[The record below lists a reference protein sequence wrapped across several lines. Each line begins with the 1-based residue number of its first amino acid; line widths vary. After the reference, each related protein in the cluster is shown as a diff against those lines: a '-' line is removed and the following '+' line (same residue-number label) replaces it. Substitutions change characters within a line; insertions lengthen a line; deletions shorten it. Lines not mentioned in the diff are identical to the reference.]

1 MKRLFYFAIIFFSS
15 FFFCLNLNAKSTA
28 FSKAEMIKL
37 LEQQGVNFTDN
48 NELVFFNRG
57 KAKFDDLFKAVS
69 EAKSSIHM
77 EYFNF
82 RDDSI
87 ANALFSLLAQ
97 KVKEGVEV
105 RLIYDAF
112 GNASNN
118 KPIKHKKLE
127 QIRSTGIKIYEF
139 DPIVFPWVN
148 HITPR
153 DHRKIV
159 IIDGKT
165 AYSGGMNVADYY
177 IKGKSELGG
186 WHDIH
191 YRIEGDAVSAYQSI
205 FLRMWKKVS
214 GEDISGPKYY
224 PGESFKC
231 NALKGL
237 KQDTTTTAGKK
248 KIGIINREP
257 RTTPKIIRQT
267 FLYAIHSA
275 QHLIQI
281 INPYFTLNGSI
292 RRALKSAVRRGV
304 RVEIMVS
311 EKSDIP
317 ITPRIVDYEVRQ
329 MMKAG
334 AHVYFYQGGFHHSKI
349 MMIDSDFCY
358 VGSAN
363 LDSRSLRCDYECNAL
378 ILDAASTHE
387 LQYIFNQDKT
397 YKSVPLTDEYWKSRS
412 HWKNFQ
418 SWLYHFIAPFVEI
431 HPQAKKYAPIYEGS
445 YLS

>member
-1 MKRLFYFAIIFFSS
+1 MKHLFYFVFITFLSVPFSVKL
-15 FFFCLNLNAKSTA
+15 CAKTEV
-28 FSKAEMIKL
+28 FSKADMVKL
-37 LEQQGVNFTDN
+37 LEKQGVKFTDN
-48 NELVFFNRG
+48 NDIVFFHTG
-57 KAKFDDLFKAVS
+57 QAKFNDLFKAVRQ
-69 EAKSSIHM
+69 AKSSIHM

-118 KPIKHKKLE
+118 KPIKHKKLQ
-127 QIRSTGIKIYEF
+127 QIRDSGIKIYEF

-177 IKGKSELGG
+177 IKGKPDIGS

-191 YRIEGDAVSAYQSI
+191 YRIEGDAVAEYQSI

-214 GEDISGPKYY
+214 GEDVSGTKYY

-237 KQDTTTTAGKK
+237 EEDTTATAGKK
-248 KIGIINREP
+248 RIGIINREP
-257 RTTPKIIRQT
+257 HTSPKIIRRT

-292 RRALKSAVRRGV
+292 RRALKNAIKRGV
-304 RVEIMVS
+304 EVEIMVS

-329 MMKAG
+329 LMKAG
-334 AHVYFYQGGFHHSKI
+334 AEVYFYQGGFHHSKI
-349 MMIDSDFCY
+349 MMIDGELSY

-387 LQYIFNQDKT
+387 LQNIFNHDKIF
-397 YKSVPLTDEYWKSRS
+397 KSVRLTDEYWKKRP

-418 SWLYHFIAPFVEI
+418 SWFYHFLAPVVYVQPTKSDE
-431 HPQAKKYAPIYEGS
+431 HLCEKT
-445 YLS
+445 LVL

>member
-1 MKRLFYFAIIFFSS
+1 
-15 FFFCLNLNAKSTA
+15 
-28 FSKAEMIKL
+28 MIKL
-37 LEQQGVNFTDN
+37 LEQQGVKFTN
-48 NELVFFNRG
+48 NNDLVFFNRG
-57 KAKFDDLFKAVS
+57 QDKFDDLFKAVS
-69 EAKSSIHM
+69 QAKSSIHM

-87 ANALFSLLAQ
+87 ANALFSLLAK
-97 KVKEGVEV
+97 KVEEGVEV

-118 KPIKHKKLE
+118 KPIKHKKLQ
-127 QIRSTGIKIYEF
+127 QIRKTGIKIYEF
-139 DPIVFPWVN
+139 DPIVFPWIN

-177 IKGKSELGG
+177 IKGKSELGS

-191 YRIEGDAVSAYQSI
+191 YRIEGDAVAEYQSI

-214 GEDISGPKYY
+214 GEDISGIKYY
-224 PGESFKC
+224 PGESLQY

-237 KQDTTTTAGKK
+237 KPDTTVTRGKK
-248 KIGIINREP
+248 MIGIINREP
-257 RTTPKIIRQT
+257 HTTPKIIRQT

-275 QHLIQI
+275 KHLIQI
-281 INPYFTLNGSI
+281 INPYFTLNGNI
-292 RRALKSAVRRGV
+292 RRALKNAIKRGV
-304 RVEIMVS
+304 QVEIMVS

-334 AHVYFYQGGFHHSKI
+334 AEVYFYQGGFHHSKI
-349 MMIDSDFCY
+349 MMIDSELCY

-378 ILDAASTHE
+378 ILDTAATHE
-387 LQYIFNQDKT
+387 LEYIFNQDKT
-397 YKSVPLTDEYWKSRS
+397 YKSVRLTNEYWKKRPN
-412 HWKNFQ
+412 WENFQ
-418 SWLYHFIAPFVEI
+418 SWFYHFLAPVVY
-431 HPQAKKYAPIYEGS
+431 QPIVPNEHFFEKE
-445 YLS
+445 LVLC